1 MEPTSLTPAL
11 RNAVREIDPA
21 LPVYGLMTMNERLS
35 NSVADRRFNL
45 LLLGGFAALA
55 LLLAGV
61 VVYGV
66 FSCVL
71 TQRTH
76 EIGIRMA
83 LGAQGADVARL
94 FIKQGMTLVM
104 LGVALGLLG
113 AFALTRVMSSLLFNV
128 GANDPLTF
136 ACVSLSLSLIAL
148 AACYLPARR
157 ATRIDPLAALRHEEC

>member
-61 VVYGV
+61 GVYGV
-66 FSCVL
+66 ISYVV

-83 LGAQGADVARL
+83 LGAQRSDVARL
-94 FIKQGMTLVM
+94 FIKQGMKLVV
-104 LGVALGLLG
+104 LGVALGLFG
-113 AFALTRVMSSLLFNV
+113 AFALTRVMTGLLFNV

-136 ACVSLSLSLIAL
+136 ACVALSLSLIAL

-157 ATRIDPLAALRHEEC
+157 ATRIDPLAALRHE